1 VTQPTDQPCS
11 GPIPFDAL
19 IAYSLGELS
28 AAAEAPL
35 ELHVFGCAHCTQRLE
50 ELAALADG
58 VRTAV
63 AGGRVGVVVS
73 RPFVEAMRRSGLRV
87 REYDLGP
94 TGSVN
99 CTIHADDDA
108 VVSRLTAPL
117 AGVKRVDAVQYVQVG
132 ADKGPEVRQEDVP
145 FDPGTGELFFMPP
158 ADWLKSMPAMTL
170 RKRLFAVDDGGER
183 LIGEYAFFHTPQ

>member
-1 VTQPTDQPCS
+1 MTQRTDPPCTA
-11 GPIPFDAL
+11 PIPFDAL
-19 IAYSLGELS
+19 IAYSLGEL
-28 AAAEAPL
+28 AADAEAPVETHL
-35 ELHVFGCAHCTQRLE
+35 FGCAHCTRRLE

-63 AGGRVGVVVS
+63 AGGRVGLVVS
-73 RPFVEAMRRSGLRV
+73 RPFVDAMRRSGLRV

-132 ADKGPEVRQEDVP
+132 ETRGPEVRQEDIP
-145 FDPGTGELFFMPP
+145 FDPDTGELFFMPP
-158 ADWLKSMPAMTL
+158 ADWLKTMPAMTL
-170 RKRLFAVDDGGER
+170 RQRLFAVDDAGER